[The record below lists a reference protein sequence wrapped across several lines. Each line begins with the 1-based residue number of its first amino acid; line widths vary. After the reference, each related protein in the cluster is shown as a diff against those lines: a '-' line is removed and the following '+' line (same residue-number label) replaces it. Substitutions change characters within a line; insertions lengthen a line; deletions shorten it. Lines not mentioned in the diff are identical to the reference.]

1 MFKLL
6 LILAV
11 GIAIGYSY
19 GWGDAQVN
27 DKPIAERILDQVGGK
42 TRDAMG
48 NDVDKKLGAIA
59 DK

>member
-6 LILAV
+6 LILALGV
-11 GIAIGYSY
+11 VIGYHY
-19 GWGDAQVN
+19 GWNDAQVN
-27 DKPIAERILDQVGGK
+27 DKMIAERLLDQVGGK

-48 NDVDKKLGAIA
+48 NDVDKKLGSL